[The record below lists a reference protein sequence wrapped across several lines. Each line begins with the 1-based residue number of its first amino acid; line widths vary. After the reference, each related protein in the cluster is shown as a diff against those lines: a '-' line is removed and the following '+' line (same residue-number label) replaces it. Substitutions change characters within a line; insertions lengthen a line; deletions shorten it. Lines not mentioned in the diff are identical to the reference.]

1 MKYLYERRKK
11 LWRTVLALLEE
22 DLTVPIELLEELV
35 MVDVEIEKGCIN
47 ECFRNEKTV

>member
-11 LWRTVLALLEE
+11 LWRTVLTLLEE

-35 MVDVEIEKGCIN
+35 RVDIELER
-47 ECFRNEKTV
+47 ECNND